1 MPPGSLFMHL
11 LPPTKNHQPRLPW
24 HEGTPWSWH
33 THAPGD
39 LLRQGLHPTAPG
51 SCDNAPRVR
60 CCRHRVWTCWNGGF
74 PSGSEDSAA
83 HSTCVTRPP
92 CATYYARL
100 PTNLKTSRP
109 PETGCVSAMMEM
121 RTPRSGD
128 AQGPETRAHFPRSR
142 AELSGLSADGL
153 PPSQPG
159 RP

>member
-60 CCRHRVWTCWNGGF
+60 CCRRRVWTCWNGGS
-74 PSGSEDSAA
+74 PLAVKILQHTVPMLRVRHVLRTMQDS
-83 HSTCVTRPP
+83 
-92 CATYYARL
+92 
-100 PTNLKTSRP
+100 
-109 PETGCVSAMMEM
+109 
-121 RTPRSGD
+121 PRI
-128 AQGPETRAHFPRSR
+128 
-142 AELSGLSADGL
+142 
-153 PPSQPG
+153 
-159 RP
+159 